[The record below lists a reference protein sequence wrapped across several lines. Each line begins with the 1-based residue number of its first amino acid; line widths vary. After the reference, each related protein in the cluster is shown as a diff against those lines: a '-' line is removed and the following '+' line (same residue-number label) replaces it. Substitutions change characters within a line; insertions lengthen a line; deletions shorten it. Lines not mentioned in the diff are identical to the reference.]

1 VWGTGEVGRVA
12 SEPALSSTGF
22 QIAAGFSALIGFFI
36 SVASMWFM
44 STTTATTF
52 SLVGSLNKIPIAVL
66 GMLLFN
72 APMNMNNILSVSVG
86 LLAGVIFV
94 RAKAMEAR

>member
-1 VWGTGEVGRVA
+1 
-12 SEPALSSTGF
+12 
-22 QIAAGFSALIGFFI
+22 
-36 SVASMWFM
+36 MWFM

-94 RAKAMEAR
+94 RAKALEAR